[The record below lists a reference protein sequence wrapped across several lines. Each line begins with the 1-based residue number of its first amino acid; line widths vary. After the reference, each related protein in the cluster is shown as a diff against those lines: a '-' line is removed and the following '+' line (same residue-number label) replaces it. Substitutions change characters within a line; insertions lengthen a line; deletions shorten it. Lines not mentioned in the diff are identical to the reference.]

1 MRTVRIRHCQV
12 PRVRSHAR
20 QRIREQHLGRWEGLA
35 LPAIEVD
42 APLEVAAWRRD
53 PFAEV
58 GGREARFLLMK
69 RTGKFAE
76 QLRGS
81 ELVVTHS
88 NVICALLVLLRG
100 LSSIEAARAVP
111 EPGGLIEVSF

>member
-1 MRTVRIRHCQV
+1 
-12 PRVRSHAR
+12 
-20 QRIREQHLGRWEGLA
+20 
-35 LPAIEVD
+35 
-42 APLEVAAWRRD
+42 
-53 PFAEV
+53 
-58 GGREARFLLMK
+58 MK